1 METSTLPQIMLIP
14 MRIHTL
20 WLYQL
25 SNTFCLLFI
34 VWSLVDSS
42 RHTSQLK
49 MHKPNVSVPPSN
61 KQQTTKKDLGLAKK
75 VKQKQKQKV
84 FSGVGETIKVPMNV
98 GLIIGEKRSLMKCPS
113 RSAGCVCVVSKKP
126 DKQTNPPK

>member
-14 MRIHTL
+14 MRINTL

-25 SNTFCLLFI
+25 SNTFCLL

-42 RHTSQLK
+42 RHTCQLR
-49 MHKPNVSVPPSN
+49 MHKPNVSLPPSN

-75 VKQKQKQKV
+75 VKQKQKV

-113 RSAGCVCVVSKKP
+113 RSAGCVCVVSKNLIN
-126 DKQTNPPK
+126 KQILQSK